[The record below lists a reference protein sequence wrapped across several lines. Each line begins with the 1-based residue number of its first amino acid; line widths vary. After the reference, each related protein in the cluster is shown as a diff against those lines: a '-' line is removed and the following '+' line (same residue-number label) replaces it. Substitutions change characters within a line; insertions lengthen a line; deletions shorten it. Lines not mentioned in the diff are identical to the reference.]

1 MTSQK
6 EAQQP
11 PLNLTA
17 REAQQLPLGLMA
29 RVVQKP
35 PLGLYME
42 ELVLILSHSQSMS
55 PTLSFC
61 NLLVPHH
68 LFGLSQPRI
77 VVILYLFHVK

>member
-35 PLGLYME
+35 PTPWAIYGGACPHFE
-42 ELVLILSHSQSMS
+42 
-55 PTLSFC
+55 SFSIYESYS
-61 NLLVPHH
+61 LL
-68 LFGLSQPRI
+68 L
-77 VVILYLFHVK
+77 